1 MQIEY
6 LKKLKFKRSV
16 QVMAV
21 NTSGFG
27 AYDIR
32 GIYPE
37 SINQELAYRVGR
49 VFPEIFNAKKV
60 AVGHDIRLSGSTLFD
75 ALARGLTEAGCD
87 VFDIGQCGT
96 EMIYFATGFHS
107 FDGGIMITASHNPKE
122 YNGMKF
128 VGRGVRPVAP
138 KSGLLKIKEI
148 VEDESRDWSFRK
160 ATGTVHRIDIQADYI
175 KCLLSY
181 VDVKN
186 LKPLKIVINTGNG
199 SAGPV
204 INELEKFLPFEIV
217 KVHNNSNGFFP
228 NGVPN
233 PLLQTSRA
241 ETSAAVI
248 ERGAACGI
256 AFDGDF
262 DRCFLFDERGGFIE
276 GYYMVGLLAEAFC
289 KKNRGAK
296 IICDPRAIWNTIDIV
311 ENLGGKSL
319 MCRSGHVYIKEL
331 MRAENA
337 IYGGEMASHHYF
349 RDFYYCDSGMIPW
362 LLVLE
367 LLSKSN
373 KPLSALVG
381 KMQADYPVSGEI
393 NTKVS
398 SPAKVQ
404 EIMARIEKIYGM
416 DGAVSHIDGLSIDFD
431 DWRFNLRGSQ
441 TEPYIRLNV
450 EARGDKNLMETK
462 RDELLK
468 IIRE

>member
-1 MQIEY
+1 
-6 LKKLKFKRSV
+6 
-16 QVMAV
+16 MAV

-49 VFPEIFNAKKV
+49 VFPEIFNAKSV

-87 VFDIGQCGT
+87 VYDIGQCGT
-96 EMIYFATGFHS
+96 EMIYFATGFHD
-107 FDGGIMITASHNPKE
+107 FDGGIMITASHNPAQ
-122 YNGMKF
+122 YNGLKF
-128 VGRGVRPVAP
+128 VGKGVRPISP
-138 KSGLLKIKEI
+138 KTGLLDIKAA
-148 VEDESRDWSFRK
+148 VEDEGRDWSFRK
-160 ATGTVHRIDIQADYI
+160 ATGTVKRIDIQPDYI
-175 KCLLSY
+175 ARLLSY

-186 LKPLKIVINTGNG
+186 LKPFKVVINSGNG
-199 SAGPV
+199 AAGPI
-204 INELEKFLPFEIV
+204 INELEKFLPFELV
-217 KVHNNSNGFFP
+217 KVHNNANGYFP

-233 PLLQTSRA
+233 PLLQDARA
-241 ETSAAVI
+241 ETSAAVV
-248 ERGAACGI
+248 ESGAACGV

-262 DRCFLFDERGGFIE
+262 DRCFLFDERGNFIE
-276 GYYMVGLLAEAFC
+276 GYYMVGLLAEAFLQ
-289 KKNRGAK
+289 KHRGEK
-296 IICDPRAIWNTIDIV
+296 IIYDPRAIWNTIDIA
-311 ENLGGKSL
+311 ESLGGKAL

-337 IYGGEMASHHYF
+337 VYGGEMSAHHYF
-349 RDFYYCDSGMIPW
+349 RDFYLCDSGMIPW

-367 LLSKSN
+367 LMSKSDM
-373 KPLSALVG
+373 PLSEMV
-381 KMQADYPVSGEI
+381 ADRIAKYPVSGEI

-404 EIMARIEKIYGM
+404 EIMERIEKIYGA
-416 DGAVSHIDGLSIDFD
+416 GGEVNHIDGLSVDFPT
-431 DWRFNLRGSQ
+431 WRFNLRGSQ

-450 EARGDKNLMETK
+450 EARGDKTLMETK
-462 RDELLK
+462 RDELLR

>member
-1 MQIEY
+1 
-6 LKKLKFKRSV
+6 
-16 QVMAV
+16 MAV

-60 AVGHDIRLSGSTLFD
+60 AVGHDIRLSGPTIFD

-87 VFDIGQCGT
+87 VYDIGQCGT
-96 EMIYFATGFHS
+96 EMIYFATGFHD

-128 VGRGVRPVAP
+128 VGKGVRPVSP
-138 KSGLLKIKEI
+138 KSGLLVVKAA

-160 ATGTVHRIDIQADYI
+160 ATGTVYRINIQPDYI
-175 KCLLSY
+175 KCILSY

-186 LKPLKIVINTGNG
+186 LKPFKVVINTGNG
-199 SAGPV
+199 SAGPI
-204 INELEKFLPFEIV
+204 INELEKFLPFDIV
-217 KVHNNSNGFFP
+217 KVHNNPNGYFP

-233 PLLQTSRA
+233 PLLQDARA

-248 ERGAACGI
+248 DSGATCGI

-262 DRCFLFDERGGFIE
+262 DRCFLFDERGDFIE
-276 GYYMVGLLAEAFC
+276 GYYMVGLLAEAFL
-289 KKNRGAK
+289 KKNRGEK
-296 IICDPRAIWNTIDIV
+296 IIYDPRAIWNTIDIAK
-311 ENLGGKSL
+311 NLGGTAL

-337 IYGGEMASHHYF
+337 IYGGEMSAHHYF

-362 LLVLE
+362 LLILE
-367 LLSKSN
+367 LLSKSD
-373 KPLSALVG
+373 KTLSELVG
-381 KMQADYPVSGEI
+381 KMIADYPVSGEI

-398 SPAKVQ
+398 SPAKVK
-404 EIMARIEKIYGM
+404 EIMARIEKIYGA
-416 DGAVSHIDGLSIDFD
+416 GGKVYHIDGLSVDFD

-441 TEPYIRLNV
+441 TEPFIRLNV
-450 EARGDKNLMETK
+450 ESRGDKNLMETK
-462 RDELLK
+462 RDEILA

>member
-1 MQIEY
+1 
-6 LKKLKFKRSV
+6 
-16 QVMAV
+16 MAI

-27 AYDIR
+27 SYDIR
-32 GIYPE
+32 GVYPE

-49 VFPEIFNAKKV
+49 VFPELFGAKKV

-75 ALARGLTEAGCD
+75 ALARGLTEGGCD
-87 VFDIGQCGT
+87 VYDIGQCGT
-96 EMIYFATGFHS
+96 EMIYFATGFHD

-128 VGRGVRPVAP
+128 VGKGVRPMSP
-138 KSGLLKIKEI
+138 KTGLLAIKAA
-148 VEDESRDWSFRK
+148 VEDETRDWSFRK
-160 ATGTVHRIDIQADYI
+160 AMGTVRRIDIQPDYI

-186 LKPLKIVINTGNG
+186 LKPLKVVINTGNG

-204 INELEKFLPFEIV
+204 INEIEKFLPFNIV
-217 KVHNNSNGFFP
+217 KVHNNPNGYFP

-233 PLLQTSRA
+233 PLLQDARA
-241 ETSAAVI
+241 ETSKAVV
-248 ERGAACGI
+248 ENGADCGI

-262 DRCFLFDERGGFIE
+262 DRCFLFDEHGGFIE
-276 GYYMVGLLAEAFC
+276 GYYIVGLLAEAFL
-289 KKNRGAK
+289 KKNRGEK
-296 IICDPRAIWNTIDIV
+296 IIYDSRDIWNTIDIV
-311 ENLGGKSL
+311 ESLGGKPIMS
-319 MCRSGHVYIKEL
+319 RSGHVYIKEM

-337 IYGGEMASHHYF
+337 IYGGEMSAHHYF

-367 LLSKSN
+367 LLSKTD
-373 KPLSALVG
+373 KPLSELV
-381 KMQADYPVSGEI
+381 ADRIAKYPVSGEI

-398 SPAKVQ
+398 GVDKVK
-404 EIMARIEKIYGM
+404 EIMARIEEIYGA
-416 DGAVSHIDGLSIDFD
+416 GGKVYHIDGLSIDFD

-450 EARGDKNLMETK
+450 ESRGDKTLMETK

>member
-1 MQIEY
+1 
-6 LKKLKFKRSV
+6 
-16 QVMAV
+16 MAI

-49 VFPEIFNAKKV
+49 VFPELFNAKKI
-60 AVGHDIRLSGSTLFD
+60 AVGHDIRLSGSTLVD

-87 VFDIGQCGT
+87 VYDIGQCGT
-96 EMIYFATGFHS
+96 EMIYFATGFHD

-128 VGRGVRPVAP
+128 VGKGVRPIAP
-138 KSGLLKIKEI
+138 KTGLLAIKAA

-160 ATGTVHRIDIQADYI
+160 ATGTVYRIDIQPDYI

-186 LKPLKIVINTGNG
+186 LKPLKVVINTGNG
-199 SAGPV
+199 SAGPI
-204 INELEKFLPFEIV
+204 INELEKFLPFDIV
-217 KVHNNSNGFFP
+217 KVHNNANGYFP

-233 PLLQTSRA
+233 PLLQDARA
-241 ETSAAVI
+241 ETSKAVV
-248 ERGAACGI
+248 ESGAACGI

-262 DRCFLFDERGGFIE
+262 DRCFLFDEKGGFIE
-276 GYYMVGLLAEAFC
+276 GYYMVGFLAEAFLQ
-289 KKNRGAK
+289 KHSGEK
-296 IICDPRAIWNTIDIV
+296 IIYDPRAIWNTIDIV
-311 ENLGGKSL
+311 ESLGGTPL

-337 IYGGEMASHHYF
+337 VYGGEMSAHHYF
-349 RDFYYCDSGMIPW
+349 RDFYLCDSGMIPW

-367 LLSKSN
+367 LLCKSGKN
-373 KPLSALVG
+373 LSEL
-381 KMQADYPVSGEI
+381 MADRIAKYPVSGEI
-393 NTKVS
+393 NTKVAS
-398 SPAKVQ
+398 TDKVK
-404 EIMARIEKIYGM
+404 EIMSKIEKIYGAS
-416 DGAVSHIDGLSIDFD
+416 GKVYHIDGLSIDFEN
-431 DWRFNLRGSQ
+431 WRFNLRGSQ

-450 EARGDKNLMETK
+450 EARGDKILMETK
-462 RDELLK
+462 RDELLA
-468 IIRE
+468 IIRS